1 MTDQTHSPFDAS
13 LSAAFLDISV
23 KFEVGCRFSIRGSA
37 MGFANGTEVAI
48 QVVDTQ
54 SNYKTLTA
62 TVTDGVFEVR
72 HLDERVFAPGI
83 LTITASAGDQ
93 MAQQSLVLQARP
105 DLDPIVIDQQPV
117 LNALNQ
123 LSIQGKAPTLTSRD
137 ELQLVIRDV
146 DGNSVFASAV
156 VQSDG
161 RFSVHGIST
170 NGLMDG
176 TLFIDVK
183 AQTHA
188 GAISVVNASNLE
200 QLSTAPEVPVQN
212 LAPAEDSSLALTMAV
227 ADAAFA
233 HHGVPELDLAGFVAK
248 VRSDKAKEA
257 SLLDAQGSVKVF
269 LYDTL
274 QDEQT
279 AVHELF
285 ATADSGVTA
294 DQGSVMPGLGMDL
307 LAEHIMRQSQG

>member
-1 MTDQTHSPFDAS
+1 MTDQTHSPLDAS
-13 LSAAFLDISV
+13 LIAAFLDISV
-23 KFEVGCRFSIRGSA
+23 KFEVGCRISIRGST

-48 QVVDTQ
+48 EVVDSQ
-54 SNYKTLTA
+54 GNYTALTA
-62 TVTDGVFEVR
+62 TVTDGAFGVR
-72 HLDERVFAPGI
+72 NLDERVFAPGI

-123 LSIQGKAPTLTSRD
+123 LSIQGKAPTLETRD

-170 NGLMDG
+170 KGLMDG
-176 TLFIDVK
+176 TLFIDVR

-200 QLSTAPEVPVQN
+200 QLSTAPVVPVQN
-212 LAPAEDSSLALTMAV
+212 LAPAEDSTLALTMAV

-248 VRSDKAKEA
+248 VRSNKVKEA
-257 SLLDAQGSVKVF
+257 SSLDAQGGVKVF

-285 ATADSGVTA
+285 ATGDSGVTA
-294 DQGSVMPGLGMDL
+294 DQGSVVLGFGMDL
-307 LAEHIMRQSQG
+307 LAEQIMRQNQG